1 MAEVKAFQSQAV
13 FNKPIGVVK
22 PSSAGV
28 QAAQSMERLG
38 ANMVNSFYKRAVAEE
53 QAVGRSFAGK
63 FAVKDEKGQLDIRDI
78 DAQLSPVARQ
88 TAQPL
93 IDENYRKQIYQD
105 MKNEATRLRG
115 DHKNDPD
122 GFDAAYSA
130 YVNKTK
136 ELVGERFGA
145 FVNDAGSA
153 LAGEHTAALYVDQ
166 LDALDAKAFKT
177 DYDILDQTFQE
188 IAAKVS
194 SGALDAGMAGIEYKR
209 IDAEIDKFA
218 ERHSSRLSV
227 TAIPEMRTQFKRAYF
242 GANIERTLT
251 QLSALQSFQDPR
263 AKQSLT
269 VSHINAMER
278 ALQQGSFEGMNP
290 VIRKNLEQAG
300 FTEALISRQNLD
312 AESARVIASDLSTY
326 EGNLSEQFNAEAK
339 GRRAAA
345 SLSEMAQGN
354 AVSQTDVDNV
364 FETRYGIYT
373 SQDMFNE
380 LPTLM
385 TADTTEAKNFRQ
397 LLLKGDSPMPKALT
411 DLMSDTDQLAIIANN
426 GQLDMYLD
434 IYRQGTIRMSNG
446 VVTTVARGLSDKAM
460 LNMAELSA
468 YKNTVRDASFEQFFQ
483 TKQNYD
489 RMPEADK
496 NAAIKQRL
504 GKDETFNQFLANS
517 LDSDTSD
524 EEMTFYRS
532 YADELILMHGKQR
545 AREILQEAQD
555 KIFTDTDKIFGKSRS
570 RYAPERVYSNR
581 EDQSVFVNHV
591 NKQIARKNPN
601 LKYGKDVFLVAD
613 PRTSPAAPTYMLVD
627 KDGVQLFAGNDPLM
641 VTPNAVLAARAAL
654 RQTTVGQLMSEMES
668 AFDRQNSIR
677 SGSETANPVQR
688 RVNQSQDQFLD
699 DINRQR

>member
-28 QAAQSMERLG
+28 QAAESMERLG
-38 ANMVNSFYKRAVAEE
+38 ANMVNNFYKRAVTEE
-53 QAVGRSFAGK
+53 QAVGRSAAAK
-63 FAVKDEKGQLDIRDI
+63 FAVRDEKGQLDIRDI
-78 DAQLSPVARQ
+78 DESLSPVARQ

-93 IDENYRKQIYQD
+93 IDENYRKALYVD
-105 MKNEATRLRG
+105 MKNEATRLRA

-122 GFDAAYSA
+122 GFDTAYSA
-130 YVNKTK
+130 YINKTR

-153 LAGEHTAALYVDQ
+153 LAGENTAALYADQ

-177 DYDILDQTFQE
+177 DYDILDQSFQE
-188 IAAKVS
+188 LAAKVS
-194 SGALDAGMAGIEYKR
+194 SGALDAGMAGIEFKR
-209 IDAEIDKFA
+209 IDDEINKFA

-251 QLSALQSFQDPR
+251 QLSSLQSFQDPR

-278 ALQQGSFEGMNP
+278 ALQQGSFDGMNP

-326 EGNLSEQFNAEAK
+326 EGNLSEQFNAERK
-339 GRRAAA
+339 GIVQPPLLLKCLKAM
-345 SLSEMAQGN
+345 LYLKG
-354 AVSQTDVDNV
+354 VDNV

-446 VVTTVARGLSDKAM
+446 VVTTVARGLS
-460 LNMAELSA
+460 
-468 YKNTVRDASFEQFFQ
+468 R
-483 TKQNYD
+483 
-489 RMPEADK
+489 
-496 NAAIKQRL
+496 
-504 GKDETFNQFLANS
+504 
-517 LDSDTSD
+517 
-524 EEMTFYRS
+524 
-532 YADELILMHGKQR
+532 
-545 AREILQEAQD
+545 
-555 KIFTDTDKIFGKSRS
+555 
-570 RYAPERVYSNR
+570 
-581 EDQSVFVNHV
+581 
-591 NKQIARKNPN
+591 
-601 LKYGKDVFLVAD
+601 
-613 PRTSPAAPTYMLVD
+613 
-627 KDGVQLFAGNDPLM
+627 
-641 VTPNAVLAARAAL
+641 
-654 RQTTVGQLMSEMES
+654 
-668 AFDRQNSIR
+668 
-677 SGSETANPVQR
+677 
-688 RVNQSQDQFLD
+688 
-699 DINRQR
+699 